1 MGHLPS
7 VGQPCLGFCSGFLLW
22 ARSRLDPQ
30 ECLWEPWRSLRGLNP
45 QVIPCCSSW
54 QMMILISASHEWSL
68 IICCMTWAGVSVCS
82 CVTVTKTDTSNILR
96 DVGLSTWIDKNIPI
110 GWDLQAWDCP
120 SAELRTV
127 SCSSWAVSLSG
138 MDLSPGDSRYCPQI
152 GAHPEVI
159 PGMFQHSGGYGIG
172 LPTGRP

>member
-45 QVIPCCSSW
+45 QVIPHCPSW
-54 QMMILISASHEWSL
+54 QMMIFISSSHEWS
-68 IICCMTWAGVSVCS
+68 C
-82 CVTVTKTDTSNILR
+82 NILR